1 MDPYAPSAP
10 SDLSEPQVQDWEK
23 TWGVFTHLT
32 LFALFVFPVPVV
44 PALVMWLI
52 RRHESPYADDHG
64 KEAVNFQITLVV
76 YGVACFLLSFICV
89 GYVLGAM
96 VAVFGYVFSVI
107 AAITAGK
114 GRYYRYPMCL
124 RFVG

>member
-1 MDPYAPSAP
+1 VEASRHPGA
-10 SDLSEPQVQDWEK
+10 DLVEPHAQEWEK
-23 TWGVFTHLT
+23 TWAVFNHLT
-32 LFALFVFPVPVV
+32 LFALFVFPVPVI

-76 YGVACFLLSFICV
+76 YGVLCYLLSFVCV
-89 GYVLGAM
+89 GLALGLV
-96 VAVFGYVFSVI
+96 VAAFGYLFAVV
-107 AAITAGK
+107 AAVAAGK

-124 RFVG
+124 RFLG